1 MTEQNEP
8 SESAPEAADAQD
20 TQQQSQPNQD
30 EAKNTDSKS
39 TDQTPV
45 NKTKGAKEVP
55 VPEDLPLRLEAA
67 MMATDRAIN
76 ASKLSDILGGV
87 ATKPIREAIDDLNK
101 VYEET
106 ERSFRIEQLAG
117 GWQIVTLPKYAQ
129 VLANLHKTRASNKL
143 TAAALE
149 TLAIIAYKQ
158 PVLRAEIEAVRGVS
172 SGETVRSLMER
183 HLVKIVGRAEELG
196 RPMLYG
202 TTKAFLE
209 VFGLASL
216 KDLPNAGEL
225 RPPKPRL
232 LIPAKAE
239 LDENELEPEKTKVPP
254 EVKNNDNQPAPPP
267 KTPEAPKVTEQITE
281 QADAVENQVE
291 TSDAAS
297 HEAVEENQP
306 SDPTSNS

>member
-1 MTEQNEP
+1 MTEQNQP
-8 SESAPEAADAQD
+8 SASAPEAADAQD
-20 TQQQSQPNQD
+20 TQQQSSSPAD
-30 EAKNTDSKS
+30 EAKNTDSQPVDSTQVSKPKS
-39 TDQTPV
+39 V
-45 NKTKGAKEVP
+45 KEVP
-55 VPEDLPLRLEAA
+55 VPKDLPLRLEAA

-76 ASKLSDILGGV
+76 ASKLSEILGGV
-87 ATKPIREAIDDLNK
+87 SAKPIREAIDELNK
-101 VYEET
+101 VYET
-106 ERSFRIEQLAG
+106 TGRSFRIEQLAG

-225 RPPKPRL
+225 KPAKPRM

-239 LDENELEPEKTKVPP
+239 LDNSEQEPEKTTVPQTP
-254 EVKNNDNQPAPPP
+254 PNDDNQPVAQAQAPQEVEQTQQTTPP
-267 KTPEAPKVTEQITE
+267 QLPEASEDQTVEQ
-281 QADAVENQVE
+281 
-291 TSDAAS
+291 
-297 HEAVEENQP
+297 EENQQADQTPKP
-306 SDPTSNS
+306 SPE